1 MNIVMNIFSSFAIAV
16 TALLAQKTRTLFAS
30 LGILIGIASVI
41 VMVAIGK
48 GSQQE
53 VMDVIAGMGEN
64 MVTINAGEM
73 KRRGGRLRLS
83 GNVTTLSPRDAE
95 HIASEIEEVEL
106 VAPFEEKRMN
116 AKFYNN
122 AAETTITGSTLD
134 FPLIRGYRIEKGEM
148 FSERD
153 LKTASRV
160 AIIGKTAIKNLFGE
174 EDPIGQVVKVHFI
187 PFKIIGVFEAKGV
200 DTNGLDQDDLIF
212 IPLPTLMRRIVNQTH
227 VSRIFVKIS
236 SRENISKASEK
247 IRELLRE
254 SHKLN
259 DERED
264 DFTLVSQLDLEE
276 MKRETSELFTKLIV
290 GVAAISLLVGGIG
303 ILAVMLIS
311 VKERTKEIGIRRAVG
326 ATRSDIVRQFLY
338 ESLII
343 GFLGGGIGIA
353 FGVGLTLGLTHWGDW
368 TLLLDQDS
376 IWTAS
381 WVCAVIGVVFGVFPA
396 IKASKLDPMEAL
408 TIE

>member
-1 MNIVMNIFSSFAIAV
+1 MNRFSSFAIAV
-16 TALLAQKTRTLFAS
+16 TALLANKTRTLLAS

-53 VMDVIAGMGEN
+53 VLDVIAGMGEN
-64 MVTINAGEM
+64 MVTITAGEM

-95 HIASEIEEVEL
+95 RIASEIEEVEL

-116 AKFYNN
+116 AKFDNN

-134 FPLIRGYRIEKGEM
+134 FQFIRGYRIENGEM
-148 FSERD
+148 FSEQD
-153 LKTASRV
+153 LKTGNRV

-174 EDPIGQVVKVHFI
+174 EDPIGQVVKIHFI

-236 SRENISKASEK
+236 SRENIEKASEK

-254 SHKLN
+254 SHKLT
-259 DERED
+259 DDRED
-264 DFTLVSQLDLEE
+264 DFTLVSQLDLED

-326 ATRSDIVRQFLY
+326 ASRSNIIRQFLY

-353 FGVGLTLGLTHWGDW
+353 LGVGLTLGLTYWGDW

-376 IWTAS
+376 IWKAS
-381 WVCAVIGVVFGVFPA
+381 WVCALIGMIFGVVPA

>member
-1 MNIVMNIFSSFAIAV
+1 MNRFSSFAIAV
-16 TALLAQKTRTLFAS
+16 TALLANKTRTLLAS

-48 GSQQE
+48 GSQQ
-53 VMDVIAGMGEN
+53 DVLDIIAGMGEN
-64 MVTINAGEM
+64 MVTITAGEM

-95 HIASEIEEVEL
+95 RIASEIEEVEL

-116 AKFYNN
+116 AKFDNN

-134 FPLIRGYRIEKGEM
+134 FQFIRGYRIENGEM
-148 FSERD
+148 FSEQD
-153 LKTASRV
+153 LKTGNRV

-236 SRENISKASEK
+236 SRENIEKASEK

-254 SHKLN
+254 SHKLT
-259 DERED
+259 DDRED
-264 DFTLVSQLDLEE
+264 DFTLVSQLDLED

-311 VKERTKEIGIRRAVG
+311 VKERTREIGIRRAVG
-326 ATRSDIVRQFLY
+326 ASRSNIIRQFLY

-353 FGVGLTLGLTHWGDW
+353 LGVGLTLGLTYWGDL

-376 IWTAS
+376 IWKAS
-381 WVCAVIGVVFGVFPA
+381 WVCALIGMIFGVVPA

>member
-1 MNIVMNIFSSFAIAV
+1 MNIFSSFAIAV

-64 MVTINAGEM
+64 MITINAGEM

-95 HIASEIEEVEL
+95 HIANEIEEVEL

-116 AKFYNN
+116 AKFDNN

-368 TLLLDQDS
+368 TLLLDQGS

-396 IKASKLDPMEAL
+396 IKASKLDPMEEL
-408 TIE
+408 TIG

>member
-1 MNIVMNIFSSFAIAV
+1 MNFFSSFAIAV
-16 TALLAQKTRTLFAS
+16 TALLAHKTRTLLAS

-64 MVTINAGEM
+64 MVTITAGEM

-95 HIASEIEEVEL
+95 RIANEIEEVEL

-116 AKFYNN
+116 AKFDNN

-134 FPLIRGYRIEKGEM
+134 FPLIRGYRLEQGEM

-153 LKTASRV
+153 LKTANRV
-160 AIIGKTAIKNLFGE
+160 AIIGKTAVKNLFGE
-174 EDPIGQVVKVHFI
+174 EDPVGQVVKVHFI

-236 SRENISKASEK
+236 SRDNIIKASEK

-326 ATRSDIVRQFLY
+326 ATRSDIIRQFLY

-353 FGVGLTLGLTHWGDW
+353 LGVSLTLGLTYWGEW

-381 WVCAVIGVVFGVFPA
+381 WVCALIGVVFGVFPA

>member
-1 MNIVMNIFSSFAIAV
+1 MKFLTSFSIA
-16 TALLAQKTRTLFAS
+16 TRALLSHKTRTFLAS

-41 VMVAIGK
+41 VMVATGK

-64 MVTINAGEM
+64 MITINAGEM

-83 GNVTTLSPRDAE
+83 GNVITLTPRDAKR
-95 HIASEIEEVEL
+95 IADEIDEVEL
-106 VAPFEEKRMN
+106 VAPFEERRMN
-116 AKFYNN
+116 AKFDNN
-122 AAETTITGSTLD
+122 TSETSIAGSTLD
-134 FPLIRGYRIEKGEM
+134 FPLIRGYKIEDGEM
-148 FSERD
+148 FTEKD

-160 AIIGKTAIKNLFGE
+160 AVIGKTTVKNLFGE
-174 EDPIGQVVKVHFI
+174 EDPVGQVVKVHFI
-187 PFKIIGVFEAKGV
+187 PFKIIGVFETKGV
-200 DTNGLDQDDLIF
+200 DTNGLDQDDLIL

-236 SRENISKASEK
+236 SRENILPGTEK

-254 SHKLN
+254 SHKLK
-259 DERED
+259 DEKED
-264 DFTLVSQLDLEE
+264 DFTMVSQLDLEE

-311 VKERTKEIGIRRAVG
+311 VKERTREIGIRRAVG
-326 ATRSDIVRQFLY
+326 ATRRDIIRQFLY

-343 GFLGGGIGIA
+343 GIIGGGLGIA
-353 FGVGLTLGLTHWGDW
+353 LGVGLTLGLTHWGDW
-368 TLLLDQDS
+368 TLLLDKNS

-381 WVCAVIGVVFGVFPA
+381 WVCALIGIVFGVFPA

>member
-1 MNIVMNIFSSFAIAV
+1 MNIFSSFSIAV
-16 TALLAQKTRTLFAS
+16 AALLTHKTRTLLAS

-83 GNVTTLSPRDAE
+83 GNVITLTPKDAE
-95 HIASEIEEVEL
+95 RIADEIGEVEL
-106 VAPFEEKRMN
+106 IAPFEEKRMN
-116 AKFYNN
+116 GKVENN
-122 AAETTITGSTLD
+122 AAETSIIGSTLD
-134 FPLIRGYRIEKGEM
+134 FPMIRGYQIEKGEM
-148 FSERD
+148 FSEKD
-153 LKTASRV
+153 IKTAGRV
-160 AIIGKTAIKNLFGE
+160 AVIGKTVVKNLFGE
-174 EDPIGQVVKVHFI
+174 EDPVGQIVKVHFI
-187 PFKIIGVFEAKGV
+187 PFKITGVFEAKGV

-236 SRENISKASEK
+236 SRENILKATEK

-254 SHKLN
+254 SQKLT
-259 DERED
+259 DDRED
-264 DFTLVSQLDLEE
+264 DFTLVSQLDLED

-326 ATRSDIVRQFLY
+326 ATRRDIIRQFLY
-338 ESLII
+338 ESLMI
-343 GFLGGGIGIA
+343 GFLGGVIGIA
-353 FGVGLTLGLTHWGDW
+353 LGVALTLGLTHWGEW
-368 TLLLDQDS
+368 TLVLDQDS
-376 IWTAS
+376 IWAAS
-381 WVCAVIGVVFGVFPA
+381 WVCTLIGVVFGVFPA

>member
-1 MNIVMNIFSSFAIAV
+1 MNLLSSLAIAV
-16 TALLAQKTRTLFAS
+16 TALLAHKTRTLLAS

-64 MVTINAGEM
+64 MITINAGEM

-95 HIASEIEEVEL
+95 RIANEIEEVEL

-116 AKFYNN
+116 AKFGNN
-122 AAETTITGSTLD
+122 AAETTITGSTVD

-187 PFKIIGVFEAKGV
+187 PFKIIGVFEVKGV

-353 FGVGLTLGLTHWGDW
+353 FGVGLTLGLNHWGDW

-376 IWTAS
+376 ISTAS

-396 IKASKLDPMEAL
+396 VKASKLDPMEAL

>member
-1 MNIVMNIFSSFAIAV
+1 MNIFSSFAIAV

-95 HIASEIEEVEL
+95 HIANEIEEVEL

-116 AKFYNN
+116 AKFDNN

-212 IPLPTLMRRIVNQTH
+212 IPLPTLMRRIVNQSH

-368 TLLLDQDS
+368 TLLLDQGS

>member
-1 MNIVMNIFSSFAIAV
+1 MNRFSSFAIAV
-16 TALLAQKTRTLFAS
+16 TALLANKTRTLLAS

-53 VMDVIAGMGEN
+53 VLDVIAGMGEN
-64 MVTINAGEM
+64 MVTITAGEM

-95 HIASEIEEVEL
+95 RIASEIEEVEL

-116 AKFYNN
+116 AKFDNN

-134 FPLIRGYRIEKGEM
+134 FQFIRGYRIENGEM
-148 FSERD
+148 FSEQD
-153 LKTASRV
+153 LKTGNRV

-236 SRENISKASEK
+236 SRENIEKASEK

-254 SHKLN
+254 SHKLS
-259 DERED
+259 DDRED
-264 DFTLVSQLDLEE
+264 DFTLVSQLDLED

-326 ATRSDIVRQFLY
+326 ASRSNIIRQFLY

-353 FGVGLTLGLTHWGDW
+353 LGVGLTLGLTYWGDW

-376 IWTAS
+376 IWKAS
-381 WVCAVIGVVFGVFPA
+381 WVCALIGMIFGVVPA

>member
-1 MNIVMNIFSSFAIAV
+1 MKIFSSFSIAV
-16 TALLAQKTRTLFAS
+16 TALLSHKTRTLLAS

-83 GNVTTLSPRDAE
+83 GNVITLTPKDAE
-95 HIASEIEEVEL
+95 RIIDEIGEVEL

-116 AKFYNN
+116 AKFDNN
-122 AAETTITGSTLD
+122 AAETSIIGSTLD
-134 FPLIRGYRIEKGEM
+134 FPRIRGYRIENGEL
-148 FSERD
+148 FSEKD
-153 LKTASRV
+153 IKTAGRV
-160 AIIGKTAIKNLFGE
+160 AVIGKTVVKNLFGE
-174 EDPIGQVVKVHFI
+174 EDPVGQIVKVHFI
-187 PFKIIGVFEAKGV
+187 PFKITGVFEAKGV

-236 SRENISKASEK
+236 NRKNILKATEK
-247 IRELLRE
+247 IREFLRE
-254 SHKLN
+254 SHKLT

-264 DFTLVSQLDLEE
+264 DFTLVSQLDLED

-311 VKERTKEIGIRRAVG
+311 VKERTKEIGLRRAVG
-326 ATRSDIVRQFLY
+326 ATRRYIIRQFLY
-338 ESLII
+338 E
-343 GFLGGGIGIA
+343 
-353 FGVGLTLGLTHWGDW
+353 
-368 TLLLDQDS
+368 
-376 IWTAS
+376 
-381 WVCAVIGVVFGVFPA
+381 
-396 IKASKLDPMEAL
+396 
-408 TIE
+408 

>member
-1 MNIVMNIFSSFAIAV
+1 MNLLSSLAIAV
-16 TALLAQKTRTLFAS
+16 TALLAHKTRTLLAS

-64 MVTINAGEM
+64 MITINAGEM

-95 HIASEIEEVEL
+95 RIANEIEEVEL

-116 AKFYNN
+116 AKFDNN

-134 FPLIRGYRIEKGEM
+134 FQFIRGYRIEKGEM

-160 AIIGKTAIKNLFGE
+160 AIIGNTAIKNLFGE
-174 EDPIGQVVKVHFI
+174 EDPVGQVVKVHFI

-264 DFTLVSQLDLEE
+264 DFSLVSQLDLED

>member
-1 MNIVMNIFSSFAIAV
+1 MNIFSSFAIAV

-95 HIASEIEEVEL
+95 HIANEIEEVEL

-116 AKFYNN
+116 AKFDNN

-236 SRENISKASEK
+236 SRKNISKASEK

-368 TLLLDQDS
+368 NLLLDQDS

>member
-1 MNIVMNIFSSFAIAV
+1 MNFFSSFAIAA
-16 TALLAQKTRTLFAS
+16 TALLAHKTRTLLAS

-64 MVTINAGEM
+64 MVTITAGEM

-83 GNVTTLSPRDAE
+83 GNVTTLSPRDAGR
-95 HIASEIEEVEL
+95 IADEIEEVEL

-116 AKFYNN
+116 AKFDNN

-134 FPLIRGYRIEKGEM
+134 YPLIRGYRIEKGEM

-174 EDPIGQVVKVHFI
+174 EDPVGQVVKVHFI

-200 DTNGLDQDDLIF
+200 DTNGLDQDDLIL

-227 VSRIFVKIS
+227 VSRIFVKIY
-236 SRENISKASEK
+236 SRDNILKASEK

-326 ATRSDIVRQFLY
+326 ATRSDIIRQFLY

-353 FGVGLTLGLTHWGDW
+353 LGVSLTLGLTYWGEW

-381 WVCAVIGVVFGVFPA
+381 WVCALIGVVFGVFPA

>member
-1 MNIVMNIFSSFAIAV
+1 MKFFSSFSIAV
-16 TALLAQKTRTLFAS
+16 TALLAHKTRTLLAS

-83 GNVTTLSPRDAE
+83 GNVITLTPKDAE
-95 HIASEIEEVEL
+95 RIVNEIDEVEL
-106 VAPFEEKRMN
+106 VAPFEEKRMK
-116 AKFYNN
+116 AKFDNN
-122 AAETTITGSTLD
+122 AAETSIIGSTLD
-134 FPLIRGYRIEKGEM
+134 FPRIRGYRIENGEL
-148 FSERD
+148 FSEKD
-153 LKTASRV
+153 IKTAGRV
-160 AIIGKTAIKNLFGE
+160 AVVGKTAVKNLFGE
-174 EDPIGQVVKVHFI
+174 EDPVGQVVKIHFI
-187 PFKIIGVFEAKGV
+187 PFKITGVFEAKGV

-236 SRENISKASEK
+236 SRENILKATEK
-247 IRELLRE
+247 IQELLRE
-254 SHKLN
+254 SHKLT
-259 DERED
+259 DGREN
-264 DFTLVSQLDLEE
+264 DFTLVSQLDLED

-311 VKERTKEIGIRRAVG
+311 VKERTKEIGLRRAVG
-326 ATRSDIVRQFLY
+326 ATRRDIIRQFLY
-338 ESLII
+338 ESLLI
-343 GFLGGGIGIA
+343 GFLGGVIGITL
-353 FGVGLTLGLTHWGDW
+353 GVGLTLGLTHWGEW
-368 TLLLDQDS
+368 TLLLDQGS

-381 WVCAVIGVVFGVFPA
+381 WVCALIGIVFGVFPA

>member
-1 MNIVMNIFSSFAIAV
+1 MNRFSSFAIAV
-16 TALLAQKTRTLFAS
+16 TALLANKTRTLLAS

-53 VMDVIAGMGEN
+53 VLDVIAGMGEN
-64 MVTINAGEM
+64 MVTITAGEM

-95 HIASEIEEVEL
+95 RIASEIEEVEL

-116 AKFYNN
+116 AKFDNN

-134 FPLIRGYRIEKGEM
+134 FQFIRGYRIENGEM
-148 FSERD
+148 FSEQD
-153 LKTASRV
+153 LKTGNRV
-160 AIIGKTAIKNLFGE
+160 AIIGKTAIKNLFGD

-236 SRENISKASEK
+236 SRENIEKASEK

-254 SHKLN
+254 SHKLS
-259 DERED
+259 DDRED

-326 ATRSDIVRQFLY
+326 ASRSNIIRQFLY

-353 FGVGLTLGLTHWGDW
+353 LGVGLTLGLTYWGDW

-376 IWTAS
+376 IWKAS
-381 WVCAVIGVVFGVFPA
+381 WVCALIGMIFGVVPA

>member
-1 MNIVMNIFSSFAIAV
+1 MNRFSSFAIAV
-16 TALLAQKTRTLFAS
+16 TALLANKTRTLLAS

-53 VMDVIAGMGEN
+53 VLDVIAGMGEN
-64 MVTINAGEM
+64 MVTITAGEM

-95 HIASEIEEVEL
+95 RIASEIEEVEL

-116 AKFYNN
+116 AKFDNN

-134 FPLIRGYRIEKGEM
+134 FQFIRGYRIENGEM
-148 FSERD
+148 FSEQD
-153 LKTASRV
+153 LKTGNRV

-174 EDPIGQVVKVHFI
+174 DDPIGQVVKVHFI

-212 IPLPTLMRRIVNQTH
+212 IPLPTLMNRIVNQTH

-236 SRENISKASEK
+236 SRENIEKASEK

-254 SHKLN
+254 SHKLT
-259 DERED
+259 DDRED
-264 DFTLVSQLDLEE
+264 DFTLVSQLDLED

-326 ATRSDIVRQFLY
+326 ASRSNIIRQFLY

-353 FGVGLTLGLTHWGDW
+353 LGVGLTLGLTYWGDW

-376 IWTAS
+376 IWKAS
-381 WVCAVIGVVFGVFPA
+381 WVCALIGMIFGVVPA

>member
-1 MNIVMNIFSSFAIAV
+1 MNRFSSFGIAV
-16 TALLAQKTRTLFAS
+16 TALLANKTRTLLAS

-53 VMDVIAGMGEN
+53 VLDVIAGMGEN
-64 MVTINAGEM
+64 MVTITAGEM

-95 HIASEIEEVEL
+95 RIASEIEEVEL

-116 AKFYNN
+116 AKFDNN

-134 FPLIRGYRIEKGEM
+134 FQFIRGYRIENGEM
-148 FSERD
+148 FSEQD
-153 LKTASRV
+153 LKTGNRV

-236 SRENISKASEK
+236 SRENIEKASEK

-254 SHKLN
+254 SHKLS
-259 DERED
+259 DDRED
-264 DFTLVSQLDLEE
+264 DFTLVSQLDLED

-326 ATRSDIVRQFLY
+326 ASRSNIIRQFLY

-353 FGVGLTLGLTHWGDW
+353 LGVGLTLGLTYWGDW

-376 IWTAS
+376 IWKAS
-381 WVCAVIGVVFGVFPA
+381 WVCALIGMIFGVVPA

>member
-1 MNIVMNIFSSFAIAV
+1 MFTSFAIAIK
-16 TALLAQKTRTLFAS
+16 ALLTHKVRTLLSS

-53 VMDVIAGMGEN
+53 VLDVIAGMGEN
-64 MVTINAGEM
+64 MVTITAGEM

-83 GNVTTLSPRDAE
+83 GNVTTLTPRDAKR
-95 HIASEIEEVEL
+95 IADEIGEVEL
-106 VAPFEEKRMN
+106 VAPHEEKRMT
-116 AKFYNN
+116 AKFGSN
-122 AAETTITGSTLD
+122 AAETSITGSTLD
-134 FPLIRGYRIEKGEM
+134 FPLIRGYEIENGEM

-153 LKTASRV
+153 LKTANRV
-160 AIIGKTAIKNLFGE
+160 AVIGKTAVKNLFGE
-174 EDPIGQVVKVHFI
+174 EDPIGQVVKVHLI
-187 PFKIIGVFEAKGV
+187 PFKIIGVFAAKGV
-200 DTNGLDQDDLIF
+200 DTNGLDQDDLMF
-212 IPLPTLMRRIVNQTH
+212 IPLNTLMRRIVNQTH
-227 VSRIFVKIS
+227 ISRIFVRVS
-236 SRENISKASEK
+236 ARGNISGASIK

-254 SHKLN
+254 SHRLT

-264 DFTLVSQLDLEE
+264 DFTMVSQLDMEE

-326 ATRSDIVRQFLY
+326 ATRRDIIRQFLY

-343 GFLGGGIGIA
+343 GFVGGIIGIA
-353 FGVGLTLGLTHWGDW
+353 LGVGLTLGLTHWGEW

-381 WVCAVIGVVFGVFPA
+381 WVCAVIGVIFGVFPA

>member
-1 MNIVMNIFSSFAIAV
+1 MNRFSSFAIAV
-16 TALLAQKTRTLFAS
+16 TALLANKTRTLLAS

-53 VMDVIAGMGEN
+53 VLDVIAGMGEN
-64 MVTINAGEM
+64 MVTITAGEM

-95 HIASEIEEVEL
+95 RIASEIEEVEL

-116 AKFYNN
+116 AKFDNN

-134 FPLIRGYRIEKGEM
+134 FQFIRGYRIENGEM
-148 FSERD
+148 FSEQD
-153 LKTASRV
+153 LKTGNRV

-236 SRENISKASEK
+236 SRENIEKASEK

-254 SHKLN
+254 SHKLS
-259 DERED
+259 DDRED
-264 DFTLVSQLDLEE
+264 DFTLVSQLDLED

-326 ATRSDIVRQFLY
+326 ASRSNIIRQFLY

-343 GFLGGGIGIA
+343 GFFGGSIGIA
-353 FGVGLTLGLTHWGDW
+353 LGVGLTLGLTYWGDW

-376 IWTAS
+376 IWKAS
-381 WVCAVIGVVFGVFPA
+381 WVCALIGMIFGVVPA

>member
-1 MNIVMNIFSSFAIAV
+1 MNLFSSFAIAV
-16 TALLAQKTRTLFAS
+16 TALLAHKTRTFLAS
-30 LGILIGIASVI
+30 LGMLIGIASVI

-64 MVTINAGEM
+64 MVTITAGEM

-95 HIASEIEEVEL
+95 RIANEIEEVEL
-106 VAPFEEKRMN
+106 VAPHEEKRMN
-116 AKFYNN
+116 AKFGNN
-122 AAETTITGSTLD
+122 AAETSITGSTPD
-134 FPLIRGYRIEKGEM
+134 FPLIRGYGIESGEM

-153 LKTASRV
+153 LKTANRV
-160 AIIGKTAIKNLFGE
+160 AVIGKTAVKNLFGE

-187 PFKIIGVFEAKGV
+187 PFKVIGVFAAKGV
-200 DTNGLDQDDLIF
+200 DTNGMDQDDLIF

-236 SRENISKASEK
+236 SRENILPASEK

-259 DERED
+259 DERDD
-264 DFTLVSQLDLEE
+264 DFSLVSQLDLED

-326 ATRSDIVRQFLY
+326 ATRSDIIRQFLY

-353 FGVGLTLGLTHWGDW
+353 LGVGLTLGLTHWGEW

-381 WVCAVIGVVFGVFPA
+381 WVCALIGVVFGVFPA